1 MEGGDGWEMVA
12 FPAAL
17 WNRREAPGA
26 IIRLPAR
33 GATPPEGAKSSA
45 RRCNADLV
53 WLGRVGRFT
62 SACVHWGCFLA
73 KILFEHRSE
82 RIHSIWRKWGRPT
95 PPDFSQLCVCFSRTR
110 AYHGIGPRV
119 LFWPLEKA
127 EVAVDIL
134 TNLTRRKWLSVDF
147 RRFLVR
153 NLFRPVKSPT
163 PRSQFNPSAGRAM
176 AVRATH
182 RPTTAPKGSPRS
194 ARALAVAGQGAP
206 RASV

>member
-1 MEGGDGWEMVA
+1 MTPIRVLPCRFQIPPPPLTQNGPSSCLRCWFPSPRWFQSPGARRPHPPPRTRNAPTLCLRCWFPAQNPPPRREAPPKDAGDGWEMVA

-95 PPDFSQLCVCFSRTR
+95 PPDFSQLCVFFAHSCISWHRSTC
-110 AYHGIGPRV
+110 P
-119 LFWPLEKA
+119 
-127 EVAVDIL
+127 
-134 TNLTRRKWLSVDF
+134 
-147 RRFLVR
+147 FL
-153 NLFRPVKSPT
+153 
-163 PRSQFNPSAGRAM
+163 
-176 AVRATH
+176 
-182 RPTTAPKGSPRS
+182 
-194 ARALAVAGQGAP
+194 
-206 RASV
+206 AS

>member
-1 MEGGDGWEMVA
+1 MRPVRVSDSGSPLPAGSPPPARGAPTPTDDTKCADFVSPMLVPHPEPPPRREAPPKDAGDGWEMVA

-53 WLGRVGRFT
+53 WLGRVGRFS
-62 SACVHWGCFLA
+62 SACVPWGCFLA

-95 PPDFSQLCVCFSRTR
+95 PPDFSQLCVFFAHSCISWHRSTC
-110 AYHGIGPRV
+110 P
-119 LFWPLEKA
+119 
-127 EVAVDIL
+127 
-134 TNLTRRKWLSVDF
+134 
-147 RRFLVR
+147 FL
-153 NLFRPVKSPT
+153 
-163 PRSQFNPSAGRAM
+163 
-176 AVRATH
+176 
-182 RPTTAPKGSPRS
+182 
-194 ARALAVAGQGAP
+194 
-206 RASV
+206 AS